1 MAAEL
6 IVLLALLTDAVLGE
20 PKRFHPLVGFGKLAA
35 RVERWAN
42 LGGSSSRRRKGLLG
56 WMLLVLPMPLL
67 LVWLTPQLSEGAAF
81 FVAVICL
88 YFSIG
93 WRSLREH
100 GLAVSAAYRARGLAA
115 AREQVGRIVS
125 RDTDSMDEP
134 AVACATIE
142 SVLENGS
149 DAIFAPLFWFLVFGP
164 AGAVGYRLAN
174 TLDAMWGYRT
184 ERFNHFGWA
193 SAKMDDLL
201 NWLPARLTAITYALL
216 GNRRQ
221 GLACWRHQAEQCASP
236 NGGPVM
242 CSGAGAL
249 NITLGGG
256 AFYHGSWQSRPEMGM
271 GQEAQIADIGR
282 AVTLI
287 DHTLI
292 VWCVAVVFGGIVG
305 IV

>member
-1 MAAEL
+1 M
-6 IVLLALLTDAVLGE
+6 VLLALILDAVIGE

-35 RVERWAN
+35 QVERWAN
-42 LGGSSSRRRKGLLG
+42 IGSSCSRRRKGLLG
-56 WMLLVLPMPLL
+56 WILLVLPLPLL
-67 LVWLTPQLSEGAAF
+67 LLWLTPQLSESAAF
-81 FVAVICL
+81 VVAAICL

-100 GLAVSAAYRARGLAA
+100 GLAVSAAYRAHGLSA
-115 AREQVGRIVS
+115 ARERVGRIVS

-134 AVACATIE
+134 AVARATIE

-193 SAKMDDLL
+193 SAKLDDLL

-216 GNRRQ
+216 GNCRQ
-221 GLACWRHQAEQCASP
+221 SLACWRHQAAQCASP

-242 CSGAGAL
+242 CSGAGSL

-271 GQEAQIADIGR
+271 GQEAQVADIGR

-292 VWCVAVVFGGIVG
+292 VWCVVVVFGGIVG